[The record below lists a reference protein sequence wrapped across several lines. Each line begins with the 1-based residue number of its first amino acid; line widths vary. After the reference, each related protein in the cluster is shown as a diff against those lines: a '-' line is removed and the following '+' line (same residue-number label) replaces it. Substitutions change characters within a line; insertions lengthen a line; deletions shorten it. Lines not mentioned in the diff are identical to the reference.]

1 MQSQSPIK
9 NAQGGGGIINPP
21 PGLAPPIISN
31 NIDDDEDEEEMVS
44 LGLSRDSGSFLASI
58 NSKDELDESISSNN
72 TANINPPPG
81 ISLQPPVNN
90 NNNMVG
96 MNRKSAF
103 PATPAAGIAN
113 NNSRVQRVG
122 NNAGAP
128 IVRRTPG
135 PMSTAHQ
142 ARHRR
147 TPGPPGKHQQYTV
160 SPFILYLCVY
170 CGGLWLLGGWGHRDI
185 FLYFFVHI
193 LCIFCSWRDVL
204 VVWFVL
210 IYITQLLNI
219 NGWMYMNFSRGILA
233 LGCCCT

>member
-1 MQSQSPIK
+1 MQSQSPNK
-9 NAQGGGGIINPP
+9 NAQGVGGIINPP
-21 PGLAPPIISN
+21 PGLAPPIINN
-31 NIDDDEDEEEMVS
+31 NIDDDEYEEEMVS

-58 NSKDELDESISSNN
+58 NSKDELDESISSNT
-72 TANINPPPG
+72 TANNINPPPG

-90 NNNMVG
+90 NNVVG

-113 NNSRVQRVG
+113 NNSRIQHVG

-160 SPFILYLCVY
+160 STFILYLFVHW
-170 CGGLWLLGGWGHRDI
+170 GGLRPPEGWGHRDI

-193 LCIFCSWRDVL
+193 LCIFW
-204 VVWFVL
+204 
-210 IYITQLLNI
+210 
-219 NGWMYMNFSRGILA
+219 
-233 LGCCCT
+233 

>member
-9 NAQGGGGIINPP
+9 NTQGGGGIINPP

-72 TANINPPPG
+72 TANNINPPPG
-81 ISLQPPVNN
+81 ISLEPPVN

-160 SPFILYLCVY
+160 STLFYIYVFF
-170 CGGLWLLGGWGHRDI
+170 GLDYGL
-185 FLYFFVHI
+185 
-193 LCIFCSWRDVL
+193 
-204 VVWFVL
+204 
-210 IYITQLLNI
+210 
-219 NGWMYMNFSRGILA
+219 
-233 LGCCCT
+233 

>member
-1 MQSQSPIK
+1 MQSQSPS
-9 NAQGGGGIINPP
+9 GINPP

-58 NSKDELDESISSNN
+58 NSKDELDESISSNT
-72 TANINPPPG
+72 TANNNNINPPPG

-90 NNNMVG
+90 NDNMVG

-122 NNAGAP
+122 NNVGAP

-160 SPFILYLCVY
+160 STLFYIHVFIGVVY
-170 CGGLWLLGGWGHRDI
+170 GL
-185 FLYFFVHI
+185 
-193 LCIFCSWRDVL
+193 
-204 VVWFVL
+204 
-210 IYITQLLNI
+210 
-219 NGWMYMNFSRGILA
+219 
-233 LGCCCT
+233 